1 MTWQDHHRDRLCT
14 AEEAVSIVEDGD
26 RVIVPLTEQPMT
38 LVRALAERA
47 HEVSDATLTVSVPQF
62 DLGPFIEAG
71 WSVEIE
77 NFIGP
82 LGRPYENEGLAP
94 YSPLPFSLTFKAND
108 ERPDEAKPLDVVLA
122 VAARPNQPGTDH
134 LRTPVLVQARSRP
147 ARAEGRPRDQSR
159 AHPHLWRRVHAR

>member
-1 MTWQDHHRDRLCT
+1 M
-14 AEEAVSIVEDGD
+14 
-26 RVIVPLTEQPMT
+26 
-38 LVRALAERA
+38 
-47 HEVSDATLTVSVPQF
+47 PQF

-122 VAARPNQPGTDH
+122 VAAPPNSLGQISFGPQSWYKRG
-134 LRTPVLVQARSRP
+134 LAQRARKVALEINPALIRTFGDVFMP
-147 ARAEGRPRDQSR
+147 ANEIDKMVEVAAVAAEP
-159 AHPHLWRRVHAR
+159 